1 MQTSILAPYR
11 VLDCT
16 GELGWLTG
24 RFLAD
29 LGCDVVKIEPP
40 GVDLS
45 APAWR
50 GANANKRLLTLDL
63 TTDAGKGAFLRL
75 AVKADFLL
83 ETAPPGSALAALFD
97 INKLQA
103 ANPKLIHV
111 SVTPFGRTGPRAEWQ
126 ASDIELMAAGGAMSL
141 AGEPDG
147 IPLRVTA
154 PQSQPWAASQATVG
168 AMVALTAR
176 NVTGRGQH
184 VDVSAQAAVLAS
196 IAHAPASWDLI
207 DVNPKRAGAF
217 MTGRSV
223 HGAVYRVFWPC
234 KDGYLNFIIY
244 GGVAGRRTNE
254 GLCAWMRDAGADLGV
269 LAEIDW
275 ARFDSTLTNQEQVD
289 AMEEPIGRFFKT
301 VTKAEFL
308 QQAFER
314 EMLGYPVNNVAD
326 IAHDPQ
332 LEARGF
338 WTDLPAANGGTERH
352 CGGFAVVDGERLPI
366 SRPVPAAG
374 EHTRDVL
381 GEYGFSENEIDA
393 LIGTRATVTR

>member
-1 MQTSILAPYR
+1 MLLEPYR

-24 RFLAD
+24 RILAD

-40 GVDLS
+40 GADLS

-50 GANANKRLLTLDL
+50 GTNAGKRLISLDL
-63 TTDAGKGAFLRL
+63 TSKAGQEAFRKM
-75 AVKADFLL
+75 AAKADFLL
-83 ETAPPGSALAALFD
+83 ETAQPGSALAGFFD
-97 INKLQA
+97 IDQLRA

-111 SVTPFGRTGPRAEWQ
+111 SITPFGRTGPHANWV
-126 ASDIELMAAGGAMSL
+126 AGDIELMASSGAMSL

-154 PQSQPWAASQATVG
+154 PQSPPWAASQAAVG

-184 VDVSAQAAVLAS
+184 VDVSAQSAVIAS
-196 IAHAPASWDLI
+196 IAHAPASLDLI

-234 KDGYLNFIIY
+234 KDGHLNFIIY

-254 GLCAWMRDAGADLGV
+254 AICAWMKEKGADLGV
-269 LAEIDW
+269 LASIDW
-275 ARFDSTLTNQEQVD
+275 ATFDSTQTNQEQVD
-289 AMEEPIGRFFKT
+289 AMEDPIGRFFMT
-301 VTKAEFL
+301 ITKAEFL
-308 QQAFER
+308 QGAFER

-326 IAHDPQ
+326 IAQDPQ

-338 WTDLPAANGGTERH
+338 WTDLPTPDGGTERQ
-352 CGGFAVVDGERLPI
+352 CGGLAMVDGARLPLDRAAPI
-366 SRPVPAAG
+366 SG
-374 EHTRDVL
+374 QHTREVL
-381 GEYGFSENEIDA
+381 SHYGFTDKDIEA
-393 LIGTRATVTR
+393 LVKTGAAVDS

>member
-1 MQTSILAPYR
+1 MLLEPYR

-24 RFLAD
+24 RILAD

-40 GVDLS
+40 GADLS

-50 GANANKRLLTLDL
+50 GTNAGKRLISLDL
-63 TTDAGKGAFLRL
+63 TSKAGQEAFRKM
-75 AVKADFLL
+75 AAKADFLL
-83 ETAPPGSALAALFD
+83 ETAQPGSALAEFFD
-97 INKLQA
+97 IDQLRA

-111 SVTPFGRTGPRAEWQ
+111 SITPFGRTGPHADWV
-126 ASDIELMAAGGAMSL
+126 AGDIELMASSGAMSL

-154 PQSQPWAASQATVG
+154 PQSPPWAASQAAVG

-184 VDVSAQAAVLAS
+184 VDVSAQSAVIAS
-196 IAHAPASWDLI
+196 IAHAPASLDLI

-234 KDGYLNFIIY
+234 KDGYINFIIY

-254 GLCAWMRDAGADLGV
+254 AICAWMKEKGADLGV
-269 LAEIDW
+269 LASIDW
-275 ARFDSTLTNQEQVD
+275 ATFDSTQTNQEQVD
-289 AMEEPIGRFFKT
+289 AMEDPIGRFFMT
-301 VTKAEFL
+301 ITKAEFL
-308 QQAFER
+308 QGAFER

-326 IAHDPQ
+326 IAQDPQ

-338 WTDLPAANGGTERH
+338 WTDLPTPGGGTERQ
-352 CGGFAVVDGERLPI
+352 CGGLAMVDGARLPLD
-366 SRPVPAAG
+366 RAAPING
-374 EHTRDVL
+374 QHTREVL
-381 GEYGFSENEIDA
+381 SHYGFTDKDIEA
-393 LIGTRATVTR
+393 LVKTGAAVDS

>member
-1 MQTSILAPYR
+1 MLLEPYR

-29 LGCDVVKIEPP
+29 LGCDVVKVEPP
-40 GVDLS
+40 GADLS

-50 GANANKRLLTLDL
+50 GTNAGKRLISLDL
-63 TTDAGKGAFLRL
+63 TSKAGQDAFRKMA
-75 AVKADFLL
+75 AQADFLL
-83 ETAPPGSALAALFD
+83 ETAQPGSALAELFD
-97 INKLQA
+97 IDKLRT

-111 SVTPFGRTGPRAEWQ
+111 SVTPFGRTGPRANWV
-126 ASDIELMAAGGAMSL
+126 AGDIELMAASGAMSL

-154 PQSQPWAASQATVG
+154 PQSPPWAASQAAVG

-176 NVTGRGQH
+176 HTTGRGQH
-184 VDVSAQAAVLAS
+184 VDVSAQSAVIAS

-254 GLCAWMRDAGADLGV
+254 AICAWMKDSGADLGA
-269 LAEIDW
+269 LADIDW
-275 ARFDSTLTNQEQVD
+275 ATFDSTQTTQEQVD
-289 AMEEPIGRFFKT
+289 AMEGPIGRFFMT
-301 VTKAEFL
+301 ITKAEFL
-308 QQAFER
+308 QVAFER

-326 IAHDPQ
+326 IAQDPQ

-338 WTDLPAANGGTERH
+338 WKDLPTADGGSERQCGGLAMVDGKRLDLDLPAPIGGQHTREVLSQY
-352 CGGFAVVDGERLPI
+352 GFADQDIETLVKTGAAVD
-366 SRPVPAAG
+366 S
-374 EHTRDVL
+374 
-381 GEYGFSENEIDA
+381 
-393 LIGTRATVTR
+393 

>member
-1 MQTSILAPYR
+1 MSLLEPYR

-29 LGCDVVKIEPP
+29 MGCDVVKIEPP
-40 GVDLS
+40 GADIS

-50 GANANKRLLTLDL
+50 GSNAGKRLLTLDL
-63 TTDAGKGAFLRL
+63 TSKAGQKTFLKM
-75 AVKADFLL
+75 AAKADFLI
-83 ETAPPGSALAALFD
+83 ETADPGSNQARLFD
-97 INKLQA
+97 IDALRA

-111 SVTPFGRTGPRAEWQ
+111 SVTPFGRTGPHAEWQ
-126 ASDIELMAAGGAMSL
+126 ASDLELMAAAGAMAL

-154 PQSQPWAASQATVG
+154 PQSPPWAASQAAVG

-176 NVTGRGQH
+176 NLNGHGQH
-184 VDVSAQAAVLAS
+184 VDVSAQSAVVAS

-223 HGAVYRVFWPC
+223 HGANFRVFWPC
-234 KDGYLNFIIY
+234 KDGFLNFIIY

-254 GLCAWMRDAGADLGV
+254 GLCAWMRDAGADLGA
-269 LAEIDW
+269 LAGIDW
-275 ARFDSTLTNQEQVD
+275 ATFDSTQATQEQVD
-289 AMEEPIGRFFKT
+289 EMEKPIGQFFQT

-326 IAHDPQ
+326 IAADPQ
-332 LEARGF
+332 LSERGF
-338 WTDLPAANGGTERH
+338 WTDLPGPDGKMERH
-352 CGGFAVVDGERLPI
+352 CGGMAVVDGERL
-366 SRPVPAAG
+366 VLNKPAPG
-374 EHTRDVL
+374 TGQHTRDVL
-381 GEYGFSENEIDA
+381 HEYGFADGDIEK
-393 LIGTRATVTR
+393 LIKSGTAVAS

>member
-1 MQTSILAPYR
+1 MSLLEPYR

-29 LGCDVVKIEPP
+29 MGCDVVKIEPP
-40 GVDLS
+40 GADLS

-50 GANANKRLLTLDL
+50 GTNAGKRLITLDL
-63 TTDAGKGAFLRL
+63 TAKAGQDTFRKMA
-75 AVKADFLL
+75 AKADFLL
-83 ETAPPGSALAALFD
+83 ETALPGSDEAKLFD
-97 INKLQA
+97 IDALRA

-111 SVTPFGRTGPRAEWQ
+111 SVTPFGRTGPRAQWV
-126 ASDIELMAAGGAMSL
+126 AGDIELMAAGGAMSL

-147 IPLRVTA
+147 MPLRVSA
-154 PQSQPWAASQATVG
+154 PQSHPWAASQAIVG
-168 AMVALTAR
+168 AMVALTGR

-184 VDVSAQAAVLAS
+184 VDVSAQAAVIAS
-196 IAHAPASWDLI
+196 IAHAPSMWDLI

-254 GLCAWMRDAGADLGV
+254 GLCAWMRDAGAELGV
-269 LAEIDW
+269 LADIDW
-275 ARFDSTLTNQEQVD
+275 ATFDSTQATQDQVD
-289 AMEEPIGRFFKT
+289 AMEEPIGRFFMT

-326 IAHDPQ
+326 IAADPQ
-332 LEARGF
+332 FEGRGF
-338 WTDLPAANGGTERH
+338 WVDLPSPGGGIERH
-352 CGGFAVVDGERLPI
+352 CGGMAMVDGERLPLT
-366 SRPVPAAG
+366 RPVPAAG
-374 EHTRDVL
+374 EHTREVL
-381 GEYGFSENEIDA
+381 GEYGFSEKDVDA
-393 LIGTRATVTR
+393 LIETRAAVAA